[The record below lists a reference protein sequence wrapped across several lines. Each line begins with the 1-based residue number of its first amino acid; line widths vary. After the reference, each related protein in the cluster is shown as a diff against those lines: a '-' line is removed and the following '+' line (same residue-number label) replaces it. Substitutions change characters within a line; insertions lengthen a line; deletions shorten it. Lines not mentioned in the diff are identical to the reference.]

1 MKVEQISAHIWR
13 ARVNVLIPIQVWLV
27 KEEDGW
33 TLVDAGLPFMAGGLR
48 RFLREAGGGPLR
60 RILLTHGHLD
70 HVGAVHALVK
80 DGEAAVFAHPREIP
94 HMEGAEPYPGRRRA
108 RAFLRP
114 GLARPLAP
122 GGDGGLAP
130 VGSLVPYWTP
140 GHSPGH
146 TAYYHERDRVLLA
159 GDLFTSK
166 RGALRPP
173 MKRYTA
179 DMRQAADSAAV
190 VARLKPERLE
200 ICHGGAVLRPAE
212 QLAAYFRTYGDAFT
226 PRDASIRG

>member
-159 GDLFTSK
+159 GDLFTS
-166 RGALRPP
+166 RQGRLGRP
-173 MKRYTA
+173 MAIFTA
-179 DMRQAADSAAV
+179 DMEEAV
-190 VARLKPERLE
+190 RSGAIVATLQPERLE
-200 ICHGGAVLRPAE
+200 ICHGGPVLNPAA
-212 QLAAYFRTYGDAFT
+212 QISQYLAAAG
-226 PRDASIRG
+226 